1 MQSAQAIL
9 SHHSNS
15 RPVVKA
21 AGFGGALATW
31 LSRLFGCW
39 HTDMSRPF
47 TLRGVT
53 ARVCLDCGARRR
65 FDTVRWQMVGAYY
78 YDAASVASDL
88 YTVEKRARVQ
98 ERRGTAAALRL
109 AA

>member
-1 MQSAQAIL
+1 MQNAQAIL

-15 RPVVKA
+15 RPVVEGV
-21 AGFGGALATW
+21 GFLGALAAW
-31 LSRLFGCW
+31 LTRLFGCW
-39 HTDMSRPF
+39 HTEMSRPF

-65 FDTVRWQMVGAYY
+65 FDTARWEMVGAYY
-78 YDAASVASDL
+78 YDTASTVSDL
-88 YTVEKRARVQ
+88 YAVEKRARVTG
-98 ERRGTAAALRL
+98 RRGAGLRL

>member
-1 MQSAQAIL
+1 MQNAQAIL

-15 RPVVKA
+15 RPAEGV
-21 AGFGGALATW
+21 GFGRVLARW
-31 LSRLFGCW
+31 LARLFGCW
-39 HTDMSRPF
+39 HTELSRPF

-65 FDTVRWQMVGAYY
+65 FDTAKWEMVGAYY
-78 YDAASVASDL
+78 YDTPSVVGDL
-88 YTVEKRARVQ
+88 YTIEKRARVTG
-98 ERRGTAAALRL
+98 RRGGAGLRL